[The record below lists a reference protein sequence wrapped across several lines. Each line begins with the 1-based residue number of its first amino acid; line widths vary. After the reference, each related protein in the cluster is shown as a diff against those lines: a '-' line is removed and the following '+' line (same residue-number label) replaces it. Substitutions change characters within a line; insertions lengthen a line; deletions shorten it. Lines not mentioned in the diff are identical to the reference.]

1 MSIAHGSWLAAH
13 SKKRNMKKTLLLTLA
28 LLLSAATFAQ
38 SRSTLISESFNSKSL
53 PSGWSIIG
61 GGNSNWSVTATDK
74 AGGSPY
80 ELDFFWSPVFNG
92 TTRVATPA
100 INLTD
105 ISAIVVS
112 FKHYLDYYSN
122 TCTIGIATSSDN
134 GTTWNSGWKQSYDKS
149 GRYVVN
155 EVIKTEDM
163 GKPEVMVCIYF
174 EGTTNDINSWQFDDI
189 LIFKQ
194 EETDAELLSIN
205 TNDKLG
211 NGNNNISFTVR
222 NLGKNVINTFIAK
235 YQIEGESEF
244 VEETFETN
252 METYATELFTFEKPL
267 FVSVGKY
274 KLNIEITSVN
284 GNSDQSIDNNV
295 KVKDIEVKLGICQRI
310 PMIEHFSSSTCY
322 PCVFTNKDMDTL
334 TAKNP
339 GKYTYVKYPMN
350 GPGTG
355 DPYYI
360 TDCNTRRVYY
370 NVNNVPTIFLDGKK
384 TEDPLPQEKLDNS
397 YNTTSFI
404 NIRGSFN
411 INEADSTITVV
422 ADFFSYSDIKN
433 VSAYISVNEKVTT
446 KNVGVNGETE
456 FHHILMKLLGSASGT
471 KITVNAGEYHRL
483 EFTHDMT
490 STNME
495 ELNDL
500 EVALWLQNSSTKE
513 IYNSRFAY
521 GYTDHVY
528 PIENLNITTVGEDP
542 VMKLTWDA
550 PTGNTPE
557 SYNILVDGKLV
568 VTNVKALTYTDE
580 ASAWKVY
587 DGLTHYVEVV
597 AVYENGMT
605 SVGTVGKISEVVN
618 VNEIEESRCSIYP
631 NPANDRL
638 YIEIQTLTPTQ
649 TQTLTQ
655 TLTVE
660 IYDIYG
666 RSQKLSA
673 ISGQLSVIDLSGLN
687 AGIYII
693 KINTKEGNIVKQFIK
708 Q

>member
-1 MSIAHGSWLAAH
+1 
-13 SKKRNMKKTLLLTLA
+13 MKKTLLLTLA
-28 LLLSAATFAQ
+28 LLLSASIFAQ
-38 SRSTLISESFNSKSL
+38 TRSTLLYESFNSKSL

-92 TTRVATPA
+92 TTRIATPV

-105 ISAIVVS
+105 ISAIAVS

-122 TCTIGIATSSDN
+122 TCTIGIATSSDS

-155 EVIKTEDM
+155 EVIETEDM
-163 GKPEVMVCIYF
+163 GKPEVIVCIYF

-222 NLGKNVINTFIAK
+222 NLGKNVINSFIAK

-252 METYATELFTFEKPL
+252 IETYATEQFTFEKPL

-284 GNSDQSIDNNV
+284 GNSDQYIDNNV
-295 KVKDIEVKLGICQRI
+295 KVKDIEVKPGICQRI

-370 NVNNVPTIFLDGKK
+370 GVNNVPTIFLDGKK

-404 NIRGSFN
+404 DIRGSFN
-411 INEADSTITVV
+411 VNVVDSTINVV
-422 ADFFSYSDIKN
+422 ADIFSYTDIKN
-433 VSAYISVNEKVTT
+433 LKAYIAVNEKATT
-446 KNVGVNGETE
+446 KNIGSNGETE
-456 FHHILMKLLGSASGT
+456 FHHVLMKLLGSPSG
-471 KITVNAGEYHRL
+471 ITLNLEAGKYKRL
-483 EFTHDMT
+483 EYSYDMNN
-490 STNME
+490 TNME

-500 EVALWLQNSSTKE
+500 EVAIWIQSYSTKE

-521 GYTDHVY
+521 EYTEHVY
-528 PIENLNITTVGEDP
+528 PAQNLNIETISSNEVTKL
-542 VMKLTWDA
+542 KLTWDA
-550 PTGNTPE
+550 PEGNTPE
-557 SYNILVDGKLV
+557 GYNIIIDGKLV
-568 VTNVKALTYTDE
+568 EENVKELTFIKEVSELDIFDTF
-580 ASAWKVY
+580 S
-587 DGLTHYVEVV
+587 HYIEVV
-597 AVYENGMT
+597 AVYENNKK
-605 SVGTVGKISEVVN
+605 SVSLIGKIDCILD
-618 VNEIEESRCSIYP
+618 VNETIETQCNIYP
-631 NPANDRL
+631 NPVNDRL
-638 YIEIQTLTPTQ
+638 YIETE
-649 TQTLTQ
+649 
-655 TLTVE
+655 VE
-660 IYDIYG
+660 IEDVVVYTITGVIVGQQTTDNG
-666 RSQKLSA
+666 QQSLS
-673 ISGQLSVIDLSGLN
+673 IDLSKLN

-708 Q
+708 N